1 MGIRRIKGKPKTRQ
15 IPTWVFKNKRDG
27 KELHFLADT
36 NSKPQESMQKTVDRW
51 KKSKVKSKI
60 PKYWMN
66 IHNWE
71 FIGQREAT
79 LFMMSSSV

>member
-36 NSKPQESMQKTVDRW
+36 NSKPHQ
-51 KKSKVKSKI
+51 
-60 PKYWMN
+60 
-66 IHNWE
+66 
-71 FIGQREAT
+71 
-79 LFMMSSSV
+79 